1 MTDSRSVIFHSL
13 SKRSSLAGLRSG
25 FICASEAVIKKL
37 SLYRTY
43 HGVTLSLPTQ
53 LASTW
58 AWQDTKHVESNRT
71 EYDKKYKAAISCLDK
86 FEDVKRPDGG
96 FYIWLKLPCDDQ
108 TFAKLLYEQESVLSL
123 PGTYLGKNIDGINP
137 GEGFLRLAVVH
148 DVDTINK
155 AFSAVNRTIQSLN

>member
-1 MTDSRSVIFHSL
+1 MR
-13 SKRSSLAGLRSG
+13 
-25 FICASEAVIKKL
+25 AV
-37 SLYRTY
+37 
-43 HGVTLSLPTQ
+43 
-53 LASTW
+53 
-58 AWQDTKHVESNRT
+58 
-71 EYDKKYKAAISCLDK
+71 YDKKYKVAISCLDK
-86 FEDVKRPDGG
+86 FDVVKRPYGG

-108 TFAKLLYEQESVLSL
+108 TFARLLYEKESVISL